1 MDIFFRC
8 FFFFSFFLFTV
19 ICKDRNE
26 KKKEEE
32 DQNKFCVACSL
43 FSKNTKI
50 YAVSQTQTSKITTEY
65 LCKSEIHKN
74 L

>member
-1 MDIFFRC
+1 M
-8 FFFFSFFLFTV
+8 
-19 ICKDRNE
+19 K

-43 FSKNTKI
+43 FSKNTKKC
-50 YAVSQTQTSKITTEY
+50 AVSQTQTSKITTEY